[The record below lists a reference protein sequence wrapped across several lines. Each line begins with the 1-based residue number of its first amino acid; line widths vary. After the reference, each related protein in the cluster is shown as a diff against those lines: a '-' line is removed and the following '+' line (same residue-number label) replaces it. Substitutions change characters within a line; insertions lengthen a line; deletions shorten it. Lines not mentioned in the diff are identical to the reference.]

1 MSTELLLE
9 LNQRV
14 ERLESAVDRIN
25 EALGEKP
32 PIRGDSS
39 ASAERGAWLIA
50 EARRNAHKAKEHFD
64 KLFELWGIT
73 EKPIGRKN
81 LQKLYEEAGFDEND
95 NQFARGIIEMR
106 EE

>member
-1 MSTELLLE
+1 MSTEILE

-14 ERLESAVDRIN
+14 ERLESAVNRIN
-25 EALGEKP
+25 EVLGEKQP
-32 PIRGDSS
+32 ARRYSN
-39 ASAERGAWLIA
+39 ASAERGAWLLA

-95 NQFARGIIEMR
+95 SQFARGIIEMR

>member
-1 MSTELLLE
+1 MSTELLE

-14 ERLESAVDRIN
+14 ERLEFAFDRIS
-25 EALGEKP
+25 EVIDIKVP
-32 PIRGDSS
+32 PRHYSS
-39 ASAERGAWLIA
+39 RSAERGAWLIA
-50 EARRNAHKAKEHFD
+50 KARRNAHKAKEHFD
-64 KLFELWGIT
+64 RLFKLWGIT

-81 LQKLYEEAGFDEND
+81 LQKLYREAGFDEND